1 MLLLY
6 PGELYR
12 LLGASSL
19 FHFLIFFNQ
28 LHATFLQLHIF
39 IVWSLCAVSTGIVN
53 KYIYE
58 TCGCEPLTVIF
69 QSSEI
74 SNFVDL
80 RKNKMKEWVSNF
92 GKCMRHRNVHREDTR
107 FKDIVNRTCN
117 IISGNVANNFWV
129 VEKKKRVLLLIHLY
143 FFFFLYSDDKLKFS

>member
-1 MLLLY
+1 MTFLY
-6 PGELYR
+6 IKVAGMV
-12 LLGASSL
+12 L
-19 FHFLIFFNQ
+19 FSWSEFGISHSTFFRFFIPLSDILQ
-28 LHATFLQLHIF
+28 STTSVHATFLQLHIF
-39 IVWSLCAVSTGIVN
+39 IIWSLCAVSTGIVN

-107 FKDIVNRTCN
+107 FKDIVNRTC
-117 IISGNVANNFWV
+117 S
-129 VEKKKRVLLLIHLY
+129 KQ
-143 FFFFLYSDDKLKFS
+143 FLGC